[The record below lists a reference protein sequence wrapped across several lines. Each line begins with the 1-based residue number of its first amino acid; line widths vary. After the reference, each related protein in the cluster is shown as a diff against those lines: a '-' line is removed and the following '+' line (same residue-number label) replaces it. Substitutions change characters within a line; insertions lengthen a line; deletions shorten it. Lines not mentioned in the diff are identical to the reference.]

1 MFEILA
7 IYLGIGLVD
16 AILFLL
22 FLRRAGEFPAQRK
35 EQIYIGFLCLLMIVA
50 HPYFAINELTRM
62 YFNTASDSGII
73 DAEVIDDKKGKK

>member
-22 FLRRAGEFPAQRK
+22 FLRRAGEFPTQRK

-73 DAEVIDDKKGKK
+73 DAEVVDDKKGKK

>member
-22 FLRRAGEFPAQRK
+22 FLRRAGEFPTQRK
-35 EQIYIGFLCLLMIVA
+35 EQIYIGFLCLLMLVA

-73 DAEVIDDKKGKK
+73 DAEVIKDKKGKK

>member
-22 FLRRAGEFPAQRK
+22 FLRRAGEFPTQRK

-62 YFNTASDSGII
+62 YFNTASDSDII
-73 DAEVIDDKKGKK
+73 DAEVVDDKKGKK

>member
-22 FLRRAGEFPAQRK
+22 FLRRAGEFPKQRK
-35 EQIYIGFLCLLMIVA
+35 EQIYIGFLCLLMVVA